1 MDGPTF
7 RNETGLVAA
16 KSEVIDIHHR
26 ENNSDIC
33 KLVWIVIAVCN
44 SVPYV
49 AAGKGNKSDWTES
62 NELPGCQ

>member
-1 MDGPTF
+1 
-7 RNETGLVAA
+7 VVA
-16 KSEVIDIHHR
+16 KSEAMDIHHR

-33 KLVWIVIAVCN
+33 KLVWDVIAVCN